1 MSARGIQ
8 SVTLL
13 ASLAALVVLF
23 AANARYVY
31 SDDLDQLP
39 QLTAAHIAD
48 PRFAGSTFRLEGQ
61 VRRVGT
67 SSQGILF
74 VDIYEPEQ
82 DLNIDVPM
90 FPSLGSPA
98 VRPAPGDVV
107 RVMGNLGTYRGQP
120 QLRPLSAAHVEVLA
134 QSARG
139 DTAPPIQ
146 PWNRSA
152 PAVPLGA
159 ATSRIGETLLV
170 GPLTAIDVEPFT
182 SRAGRQHVRVVLA
195 DLADAET
202 TAQGIVFQG
211 DWTEDHVALLE
222 SGVPVVVTAEID
234 EYRDRPSL
242 VLKRI
247 WTVD

>member
-1 MSARGIQ
+1 MSGRSLR
-8 SVTLL
+8 SVALL

-31 SDDLDQLP
+31 SDDLDRLP

-74 VDIYEPEQ
+74 IDMYEPEQ

-98 VRPAPGDVV
+98 VRPATGDVV
-107 RVMGNLGTYRGQP
+107 RVTGNLGTYRGQP

-139 DTAPPIQ
+139 DAAPPIQ

-152 PAVPLGA
+152 LAVPLGA

-182 SRAGRQHVRVVLA
+182 SRAGRQHLRLV
-195 DLADAET
+195 LADAET

-222 SGVPVVVTAEID
+222 SGAPVVVTAEID
-234 EYRDRPSL
+234 EFRDRPSL
-242 VLKRI
+242 VLKRV

>member
-1 MSARGIQ
+1 MNARSIR

-13 ASLAALVVLF
+13 ASLAALVVMF

-31 SDDLDQLP
+31 SDDLDRLP
-39 QLTAAHIAD
+39 PLTAAHVAD

-61 VRRVGT
+61 VQRVNT
-67 SSQGILF
+67 SSQGIVF
-74 VDIYEPEQ
+74 VNVYEPAE
-82 DLNIDVPM
+82 DLNITAPM

-107 RVMGNLGTYRGQP
+107 RVTGNLGTYRGQP

-134 QSARG
+134 QAARG
-139 DTAPPIQ
+139 DTAAPIQ
-146 PWNRSA
+146 PWNRSV
-152 PAVPLGA
+152 PAIPLGA

-170 GPLTAIDVEPFT
+170 GPLAAIDVEPFT
-182 SRAGRQHVRVVLA
+182 SRAGRQHVRLV
-195 DLADAET
+195 LADAEI
-202 TAQGIVFQG
+202 TAQGIVFEG
-211 DWTEDHVALLE
+211 DWTDDHVALLD
-222 SGVPVVVTAEID
+222 SNQPVVVTAEIS

-247 WTVD
+247 WTLD

>member
-1 MSARGIQ
+1 MSARGIR
-8 SVTLL
+8 SVMLL

-31 SDDLDQLP
+31 SDDLDRLP

-74 VDIYEPEQ
+74 IDIYEPEQ
-82 DLNIDVPM
+82 DLNIDAPM
-90 FPSLGSPA
+90 FPSLGSPV

-107 RVMGNLGTYRGQP
+107 RVTGNLGTYRGQP

-134 QSARG
+134 QAARG

-152 PAVPLGA
+152 SAVPLGA
-159 ATSRIGETLLV
+159 ATSRSGETLLV
-170 GPLTAIDVEPFT
+170 GPLTAIDFEPFT
-182 SRAGRQHVRVVLA
+182 SRAGRWHVRLL
-195 DLADAET
+195 LADAET

-211 DWTEDHVALLE
+211 DWTDDHVALLE
-222 SGVPVVVTAEID
+222 SGAPVVVTAEID